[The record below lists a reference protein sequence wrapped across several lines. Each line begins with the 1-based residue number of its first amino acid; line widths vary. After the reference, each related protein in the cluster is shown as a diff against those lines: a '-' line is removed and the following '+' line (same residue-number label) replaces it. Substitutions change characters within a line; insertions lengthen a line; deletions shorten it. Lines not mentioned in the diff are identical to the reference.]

1 MNFHVAEI
9 AETTFHVT
17 IQTEVV
23 TAAAQM
29 TGEDH
34 DAISVRATVLRSA
47 KRAPATVRRLNN
59 RK

>member
-17 IQTEVV
+17 IQTEVL

-34 DAISVRATVLRSA
+34 DAISVLLRATVLRSA
-47 KRAPATVRRLNN
+47 KRPFAD
-59 RK
+59 

>member
-47 KRAPATVRRLNN
+47 KRPFGD
-59 RK
+59 